1 MSKIIIED
9 ASERT
14 DTLLR
19 AAIASQIERL
29 QASAQTSRARLQ
41 AFQAR
46 YGKEL
51 ADVAAEDLDGGDV
64 EYVEWA
70 GEAEMLRRLE
80 DDVRHLKEME
90 IVHR

>member
-1 MSKIIIED
+1 MSKIIIET

-14 DTLLR
+14 ETLLR

-29 QASAQTSRARLQ
+29 QASAQSSRARLQ
-41 AFQAR
+41 AFQMR

-51 ADVAAEDLDGGDV
+51 ADVAAEDLEGGDL

-80 DDVRHLKEME
+80 DDVRHLKKIEMA
-90 IVHR
+90 HR

>member
-1 MSKIIIED
+1 MSKIVIEN

-14 DTLLR
+14 GALLR
-19 AAIASQIERL
+19 AAITSQLARL

-46 YGKEL
+46 YGREL
-51 ADVAAEDLDGGDV
+51 SSLAAEDLDGGDL

-70 GEAEMLRRLE
+70 GEAELLRRLE
-80 DDVRHLKEME
+80 ADVRHLKEIE